1 MNSIDRLLA
10 IEDIRNLKARYF
22 RCVDS
27 KDWAGFKAVF
37 APDASFDVSDDL
49 PGGVLV
55 GLEKI
60 TETVSTSLAGC
71 VTVHHG
77 HCPEI
82 EITSERTATGIW
94 AMEDMLRWSENSARP
109 NQTLHGYGHYLETY
123 EKIDGRWL
131 IRTSR
136 LRRLRVD
143 VATVP

>member
-27 KDWAGFKAVF
+27 KDWEGFKTVF

-60 TETVSTSLAGC
+60 AEIVSTSLEGC

-82 EITSERTATGIW
+82 DITSERTAKGIW